1 MRARASTRACAH
13 SYQAHIAFASTC
25 AYNVCLII
33 LVTPVTCAAI
43 ILDAHVGR
51 AVSDVESGD
60 ASDSASASDAG
71 AGDESDSDSYLNY
84 DGPNRDAGNLN
95 Q

>member
-1 MRARASTRACAH
+1 MFLKRYTHARVIHARAWTC
-13 SYQAHIAFASTC
+13 TC
-25 AYNVCLII
+25 ACSFGC
-33 LVTPVTCAAI
+33 TCACKVSLI

-71 AGDESDSDSYLNY
+71 AGDESDSDSCCGY

>member
-1 MRARASTRACAH
+1 M
-13 SYQAHIAFASTC
+13 
-25 AYNVCLII
+25 CLII
-33 LVTPVTCAAI
+33 LVT
-43 ILDAHVGR
+43 HVAW

-60 ASDSASASDAG
+60 ASDSDSDS
-71 AGDESDSDSYLNY
+71 DESDSDSDSCCGY